1 MGTVGKKS
9 DDGRALAALIAVF
22 ALMIQALMPAAAM
35 AGSPAAP
42 GLTSICTGSGV
53 TTVSDQ
59 APPSRP
65 KGFAGL
71 PCQNCLA
78 AAVATIWFHELALLR
93 VTYTLP
99 RVEHAP
105 IRDTLPQRPHAPSPT
120 HRTAPANS
128 LTQHTLAPPSHPP
141 THH

>member
-22 ALMIQALMPAAAM
+22 ALLIQALMPAAAM

-59 APPSRP
+59 APPSGP
-65 KGFAGL
+65 KGLAGL

-78 AAVATIWFHELALLR
+78 AAVAAIWTPELAIQP
-93 VTYTLP
+93 VIYTVA
-99 RVEHAP
+99 RRSEEHTSELQSQMSISYAVCC
-105 IRDTLPQRPHAPSPT
+105 LK
-120 HRTAPANS
+120 
-128 LTQHTLAPPSHPP
+128 
-141 THH
+141 